1 MFLVTEDDILNTLEE
16 IYENENILEK
26 CDSITEEK
34 HQSTKSPCTKDYKI
48 KNKLFKEETDA
59 EENESPSFLKQLTKR
74 KYTVIDPDVQIVSGL
89 VIKILFYLL
98 FIQSFYK
105 NIYF

>member
-1 MFLVTEDDILNTLEE
+1 VTEDDILNTLDE

-26 CDSITEEK
+26 CDIISGEK
-34 HQSTKSPCTKDYKI
+34 HQSTESTQDSKI
-48 KNKLFKEETDA
+48 KNKHFKSESDS

-74 KYTVIDPDVQIVSGL
+74 KYTVIDPDVQVVSRL
-89 VIKILFYLL
+89 VIKIVLNHSSKVL
-98 FIQSFYK
+98 IK

>member
-1 MFLVTEDDILNTLEE
+1 MTEDDILSTLDE

-26 CDSITEEK
+26 SDIITEEK
-34 HQSTKSPCTKDYKI
+34 HQSTKSPSIKDCKI
-48 KNKLFKEETDA
+48 KDKLFKRESDT

-89 VIKILFYLL
+89 VIKILLNYSSKF
-98 FIQSFYK
+98 
-105 NIYF
+105 